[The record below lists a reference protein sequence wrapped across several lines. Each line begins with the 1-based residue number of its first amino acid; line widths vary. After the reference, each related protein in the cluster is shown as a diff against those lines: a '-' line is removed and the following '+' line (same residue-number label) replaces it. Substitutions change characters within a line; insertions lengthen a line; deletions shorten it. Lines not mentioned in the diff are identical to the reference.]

1 MFSVQSSGCAPIVR
15 AFDQG
20 LEKAP
25 EWESPHTGAW
35 GLRVPRAIGDFIMLK
50 AIRDSHGGA
59 VAVDEASI
67 EPAAAEVRRTEGI
80 DAGPEAGAAFVA
92 LQMLRERG
100 EIAPHERV
108 VVFNTGGDKY
118 RG

>member
-1 MFSVQSSGCAPIVR
+1 MERLGWSGSERTRMFSVQSSGCAPVVR
-15 AFDQG
+15 AFEQG

-25 EWESPHTGAW
+25 EWESPNTGAW
-35 GLRVPRAIGDFIMLK
+35 GLRVSRAIGEFLILR

-59 VAVDEASI
+59 VADDEASI

-92 LQMLRERG
+92 LQMLR
-100 EIAPHERV
+100 
-108 VVFNTGGDKY
+108 D
-118 RG
+118 